1 MKGSGFVTFATMGPV
16 LTCDTPPSFSVCSN
30 VSTPGRSLKEREL
43 VLRSWNGLSIVT
55 AVESGR
61 NQLPAKA
68 RRSFSWSRS
77 ERVMQDRSIL
87 LVEDNDGE
95 AILMCVAL
103 RKNGVTADVTR
114 AQDGAEALDI
124 LLFADENGNALP
136 SVVFLDLN
144 LPKVSG
150 LEVLK
155 HIRSQDS
162 VRMLPVVVVSSS
174 AREED
179 VRNAYRLG

>member
-1 MKGSGFVTFATMGPV
+1 
-16 LTCDTPPSFSVCSN
+16 
-30 VSTPGRSLKEREL
+30 
-43 VLRSWNGLSIVT
+43 
-55 AVESGR
+55 
-61 NQLPAKA
+61 
-68 RRSFSWSRS
+68 
-77 ERVMQDRSIL
+77 
-87 LVEDNDGE
+87 
-95 AILMCVAL
+95 MCVAL

-179 VRNAYRLG
+179 VRNAYRLGANSYVKKPVNFEEFSGAVKQLTSYWLGLNEPVPESQVHPAGRLQASTSTESSTTSIRR